1 MSFLSMAWRYL
12 HFRWLVSLL
21 TISGVAVGVALVC
34 AVLAL
39 RHESERALSRD
50 AGLYDLVA
58 GGKGSPLQLVLSSV
72 YHIDSPT
79 GNLPYA
85 DFERFQRD
93 PRILWS
99 APVGLGDNYAG
110 YRIVGTETQFFDL
123 PDRQGKPF
131 FQFAQGRRFGS
142 FEVVLGSQV
151 AQSTRLE
158 IGDTF
163 FGTHGL
169 VEVPGAEVHRDFP
182 YRVCGILAPT
192 GTAQDR
198 AIFGTLASVWEIHE
212 TEDRLHS
219 AIQGSALLEGRQERE
234 TTAILIRLK
243 TPGLRLWMA
252 DEIRKG
258 TDGIATVPIN
268 EILRFQR
275 GIIGPAQK
283 ALLAVASAV
292 VGVACLTVLITLHQA
307 AERRRRD
314 IAILRSL
321 GANRREVVAV
331 LVFTE
336 GLLLT
341 GAGILLGLLSAWRAG
356 PRRRNLS
363 RNHRSVAVSLENAD
377 LELAALGAIGIC
389 GAIASLFPRNF
400 LLPTHAHRR
409 PSLNRVSIII
419 Q

>member
-1 MSFLSMAWRYL
+1 MSFLAMAWRYL
-12 HFRWLVSLL
+12 RFRWLVSLL
-21 TISGVAVGVALVC
+21 TVAGIALGVALVC

-72 YHIDSPT
+72 YHLDSPT
-79 GNLPYA
+79 GNLPYSVY
-85 DFERFQRD
+85 EQMKRD
-93 PRILWS
+93 SRILWA
-99 APVGLGDNYAG
+99 APIGLGDNYSG
-110 YRIVGTETQFFDL
+110 YRIVGTESHFFDL
-123 PDRQGKPF
+123 PDRNGEPF
-131 FQFAQGRRFGS
+131 FRFADGQGFKDR

-151 AQSTRLE
+151 ASSSGLGV
-158 IGDTF
+158 GDSF

-182 YRVCGILAPT
+182 YRVSGILAST

-212 TEDRLHS
+212 TEDRLHAS
-219 AIQGSALLEGRQERE
+219 IQGSALLEGRKERE
-234 TTAILIRLK
+234 ATAILIRLK

-252 DEIRKG
+252 DEVRKE
-258 TDGIATVPIN
+258 TDGIAAVPIN

-275 GIIGPAQK
+275 GIIGPVQR
-283 ALLAVASAV
+283 ALLFVAAAV
-292 VGVACLTVLITLHQA
+292 VAVSCLTVLVTLYQA

-321 GANRREVVAV
+321 GALRGEVAS
-331 LVFTE
+331 LVFAE

-341 GAGILLGLLSAWRAG
+341 GGGILLGLLIGHGGLALSAG
-356 PRRRNLS
+356 PFRDATGLVLDPWRMPD
-363 RNHRSVAVSLENAD
+363 A
-377 LELAALGAIGIC
+377 ELVALGIMGLC
-389 GAIASLFPRNF
+389 GSLASFFPSISCY
-400 LLPTHAHRR
+400 RR
-409 PSLNRVSIII
+409 TPIDDLHLTD
-419 Q
+419 

>member
-1 MSFLSMAWRYL
+1 M
-12 HFRWLVSLL
+12 
-21 TISGVAVGVALVC
+21 AVGVALVC

-85 DFERFQRD
+85 DFELFQRD

-131 FQFAQGRRFGS
+131 FQFAQGRRFEER

-321 GANRREVVAV
+321 GANRRKS
-331 LVFTE
+331 LFWS
-336 GLLLT
+336 L
-341 GAGILLGLLSAWRAG
+341 
-356 PRRRNLS
+356 PKDCY
-363 RNHRSVAVSLENAD
+363 SLERESFSVCSSGMAGWPSAP
-377 LELAALGAIGIC
+377 EPFEKPPVCCCIPGEC
-389 GAIASLFPRNF
+389 RPWSLRLWERSAFAEPSPPSSPQFPA
-400 LLPTHAHRR
+400 TDAR
-409 PSLNRVSIII
+409 P
-419 Q
+419 

>member
-12 HFRWLVSLL
+12 QFRWLVTLL
-21 TISGVAVGVALVC
+21 TLIGIAVGVALVC

-72 YHIDSPT
+72 YHLDSPT
-79 GNLPYA
+79 GNLPYS
-85 DFERFQRD
+85 DFKRFQRD
-93 PRILWS
+93 PRVLWS
-99 APVGLGDNYAG
+99 APVGLGDNYSG

-123 PDRQGKPF
+123 PNREGHPF
-131 FQFAQGRRFGS
+131 FEFAQGRVFEDR

-151 AQSTRLE
+151 ASSTGLE
-158 IGDTF
+158 LGDTF

-182 YRVCGILAPT
+182 YRVSGILAPT

-219 AIQGSALLEGRQERE
+219 AIQGSALLEGHQKRE
-234 TTAILIRLK
+234 TTAILMRLK

-258 TDGIATVPIN
+258 TDGIAAVPIN

-275 GIIGPAQK
+275 GIIGPVQK
-283 ALLAVASAV
+283 ALLVVAVAV
-292 VGVACLTVLITLHQA
+292 VGVACLTILITLHQA

-321 GANRREVVAV
+321 GANRAEVAA
-331 LVFTE
+331 LVFSE

-341 GAGILLGLLSAWRAG
+341 GIGILMGLFLGHGGLALGVGPFRETTGLLLHPWRM
-356 PRRRNLS
+356 P
-363 RNHRSVAVSLENAD
+363 D
-377 LELAALGAIGIC
+377 IELMAIGAMGLC
-389 GAIASLFPRNF
+389 GAVASLFP
-400 LLPTHAHRR
+400 AISCYRR
-409 PSLNRVSIII
+409 TPIDDLHLTE
-419 Q
+419 